1 MKQVE
6 RSWREAPF
14 IHIDP
19 DCPYLELEVPLKLGP
34 FISLG
39 GHGFGYYKG
48 ERGYIEPKEHSY
60 GVIIRAGAAIH
71 PRVTIDRGSWR
82 HTRIGFDARLNAGS
96 FIGHNVEIG
105 DGFLL
110 GVCSSISGSCEIG
123 DLVEVWSH
131 AYIAQHC
138 HIGDGAIIGQGSNI
152 LKGTEIGENEL
163 WFGNPAKRQRMTD
176 PVQA

>member
-1 MKQVE
+1 MKQIE
-6 RSWREAPF
+6 RSWRDAPF

-19 DCPYLELEVPLKLGP
+19 DCLYFELELPLRLGP

-39 GHGFGYYKG
+39 GHGFGYLESESG
-48 ERGYIEPKEHSY
+48 ALSVPKDHVY
-60 GVIIRAGAAIH
+60 GLIIRAGAAIH

-110 GVCSSISGSCEIG
+110 GVGSSVSGSSEIG
-123 DLVEVWSH
+123 DRVEVWSH

-138 HIGDGAIIGQGSNI
+138 LIGDGSIIGQGSNV
-152 LKGTEIGENEL
+152 LKGTEIGKNEV
-163 WFGNPAKRQRMTD
+163 WFGNPAKLQRRRNE
-176 PVQA
+176 